1 MKPDDA
7 LTHCQAYLDGELD
20 PALTAEVEACLAS
33 NPDIAEFFEQE
44 RTFLAF
50 LKTRSARVDTSPNLI
65 DGIKSRLQQEQAQH
79 GTAPAPLKMP
89 TQRFSRR
96 GFLAIAAGIA
106 IVASV
111 AFYKFGRSPECPY
124 MVSCADEFADIKS
137 GKSPALIQSQDR
149 SKLAAFVDEK
159 LALKLREVPE
169 LNAFKLNADGA
180 GISTFES
187 LKSEGSPD
195 AAFVSYK
202 SASGE
207 IATLFIHPWA
217 NVEPEAFNK
226 TQFQGNVF
234 WAATHHKQSMAV
246 WQSDDGKML
255 MSIVTNRSKEET
267 LQIANT
273 ARRAFSVQLA
283 RLAVRHDV
291 ASND

>member
-137 GKSPALIQSQDR
+137 G
-149 SKLAAFVDEK
+149 
-159 LALKLREVPE
+159 
-169 LNAFKLNADGA
+169 
-180 GISTFES
+180 
-187 LKSEGSPD
+187 
-195 AAFVSYK
+195 
-202 SASGE
+202 
-207 IATLFIHPWA
+207 
-217 NVEPEAFNK
+217 
-226 TQFQGNVF
+226 
-234 WAATHHKQSMAV
+234 
-246 WQSDDGKML
+246 
-255 MSIVTNRSKEET
+255 
-267 LQIANT
+267 
-273 ARRAFSVQLA
+273 
-283 RLAVRHDV
+283 
-291 ASND
+291 